1 VFQVTQCKSE
11 GTIIEQLR
19 REAEIAGLRAGRT
32 GRFAQFGAAE
42 RQKEARQNRIE
53 DKYAS
58 AGSLQSPIV
67 INVIGCTTR
76 TPFSAYQRNSP
87 SCAWG
92 GESPGY
98 VPMTGT
104 IAAFWLGLRVERRAE
119 VVSAA
124 AGLPS
129 QFCLSLFCLRQWWAS
144 KRIGPMQWFLNLLE
158 ELEIE
163 CQIRAAEPR
172 TQKRYRR
179 DTELI
184 LKLLVKKRFPAI
196 WMPERNLV
204 NELSSGT
211 SQGNSTPDSPPDNRC
226 VIFGKRA
233 Q

>member
-1 VFQVTQCKSE
+1 VTQCKSE

-19 REAEIAGLRAGRT
+19 REAEIADLRAGRT
-32 GRFAQFGAAE
+32 GKFAQFGAAE

-76 TPFSAYQRNSP
+76 TPFSGYQRNSP

-124 AGLPS
+124 AP
-129 QFCLSLFCLRQWWAS
+129 
-144 KRIGPMQWFLNLLE
+144 
-158 ELEIE
+158 
-163 CQIRAAEPR
+163 
-172 TQKRYRR
+172 
-179 DTELI
+179 
-184 LKLLVKKRFPAI
+184 V
-196 WMPERNLV
+196 
-204 NELSSGT
+204 
-211 SQGNSTPDSPPDNRC
+211 
-226 VIFGKRA
+226 
-233 Q
+233 